1 VSSGAF
7 VSKGATPPAE
17 YDRIVAEYDAVLFDN
32 DGVLIE
38 PPAFDTQREATR
50 AAFAE
55 MGIDAVDRRHVLD
68 IVSGVTVERL
78 HEICTVHDLDPD
90 AFWEARER
98 HDERSQLDAFRA
110 GTRERYGDVGAIV
123 DLPQRCG
130 VVSNNH
136 HSTVAFVLEFFD
148 LRSPFDTHYGRE
160 KTVDSLRRKKP
171 NPHYLD
177 RALTDLEA
185 GSALYVGDSESD
197 VIAADRAGIDSVF
210 VRRSHC
216 RDVDLAAPPTYE
228 ADDLHEVA
236 AIVGD

>member
-1 VSSGAF
+1 M
-7 VSKGATPPAE
+7 T
-17 YDRIVAEYDAVLFDN
+17 EYDAVLFDN

-38 PPAFDTQREATR
+38 PPAPDTQREATR

-68 IVSGVTVERL
+68 VVNGVTVERL
-78 HEICTVHDLDPD
+78 HEICAAHDLDPD

-110 GTRERYGDVGAIV
+110 GTRDRYDDVAAIT
-123 DLPQRCG
+123 DLSQACG

-136 HSTVAFVLEFFD
+136 HSTVAFVLEFFE

-160 KTVDSLRRKKP
+160 KTVDSLWHKKP

-177 RALTDLEA
+177 RALDDLDAE
-185 GSALYVGDSESD
+185 SALYVGDSESD
-197 VIAADRAGIDSVF
+197 VIAARRAGIDSVF
-210 VRRSHC
+210 VRRAHC
-216 RDVDLAAPPTYE
+216 RDVTLAATPTYE

-236 AIVGD
+236 AIVDR